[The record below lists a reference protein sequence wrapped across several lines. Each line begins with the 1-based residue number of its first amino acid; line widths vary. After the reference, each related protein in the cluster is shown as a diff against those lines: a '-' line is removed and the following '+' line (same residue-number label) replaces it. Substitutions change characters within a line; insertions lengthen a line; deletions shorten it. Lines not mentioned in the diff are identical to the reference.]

1 MKIDVWRIALDPEQH
16 PPAALEHLLDERERE
31 KAAAFRFAEHR
42 DAYVIAH
49 GALRLILGD
58 VLGEDPAR
66 LAYTRAREGK
76 PRLVG
81 RRLRFNLSH
90 TAGVA
95 LVAATAGAEV
105 GVDVEAVRDNVDLEG
120 VARRAF
126 HPDEV
131 AELLALEGDARRAAF
146 FRLWARKEAVMKAD
160 GRGLS
165 LDPAGFALPLDG
177 VTVADLDAGPAHA
190 AAVAVTGTIDEIRH
204 EEWAGVHAS

>member
-1 MKIDVWRIALDPEQH
+1 MRIDVWRIALDPERH

-31 KAAAFRFAEHR
+31 RAQAFRFVDHR
-42 DAYVIAH
+42 DAFVIAH
-49 GALRLILGD
+49 GALRLILGEA
-58 VLGEDPAR
+58 LGEDPAK

-81 RRLRFNLSH
+81 RKLRFNLSH
-90 TAGVA
+90 TRGVA
-95 LVAATAGAEV
+95 LVAATTGAEV

-131 AELLALEGDARRAAF
+131 AALLAVDGDRRRAEF
-146 FRLWARKEAVMKAD
+146 FRLWARKEAAMKAD

-165 LDPAGFALPLDG
+165 LDPATFALPLDG
-177 VTVADLDAGPAHA
+177 VTVADLDAGPEHA
-190 AAVAVTGTIDEIRH
+190 AAVALAGTIDEIH
-204 EEWAGVHAS
+204 EQEWAGVDAR